1 MNTYLEVTEFKTKKV
16 VARYDV
22 TGRPERMVDKFYDGL
37 NINLNHDKYY
47 TIKNVTKLKYNC
59 AF

>member
-16 VARYDV
+16 VKRYDV
-22 TGRPERMVDKFYDGL
+22 TGRPDRIIDKFDNCL

-47 TIKNVTKLKYNC
+47 TMINRTKRKYNC
-59 AF
+59 DS

>member
-16 VARYDV
+16 VKRYDV
-22 TGRPERMVDKFYDGL
+22 TGRPDRMIDKFDDGL

-47 TIKNVTKLKYNC
+47 TMINRTKRKYNC
-59 AF
+59 DS